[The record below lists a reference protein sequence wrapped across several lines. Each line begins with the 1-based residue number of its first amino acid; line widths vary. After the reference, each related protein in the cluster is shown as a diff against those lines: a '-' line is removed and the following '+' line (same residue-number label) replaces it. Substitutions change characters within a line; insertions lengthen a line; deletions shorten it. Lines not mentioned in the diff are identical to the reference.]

1 MTDPKTTL
9 ITGAML
15 VIGAYCLP
23 AGVLFGALVGASV
36 FIVYRKNLNVLR
48 KIVLFA
54 VSFIS
59 GIFAGSDAVRIVNAV
74 APEAIVIGEFVGAA
88 VAAALSVGLIEAAF
102 LYLENRTTKFLKR
115 EPKP

>member
-23 AGVLFGALVGASV
+23 ADVLFGALVGASV

-74 APEAIVIGEFVGAA
+74 TPEAIVIGEFVGAA

-102 LYLENRTTKFLKR
+102 WILENRTTKFLKR